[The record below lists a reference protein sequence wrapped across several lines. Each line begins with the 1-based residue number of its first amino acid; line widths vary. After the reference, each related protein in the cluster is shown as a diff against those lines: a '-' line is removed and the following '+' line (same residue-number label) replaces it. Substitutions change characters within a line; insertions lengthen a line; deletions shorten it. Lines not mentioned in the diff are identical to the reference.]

1 MRTHTHNQHCQ
12 DRSSSHKPTTLLIT
26 TNTFETNSLSLSLS
40 LSRSNTETL
49 KTGILSAPRHQY
61 RQTLGSNVQPNQY
74 EIWRC
79 KQNKSRSLSLS
90 LSLSFSLS
98 GFSAKRFAWSVSL
111 KAAAAATGTTWS
123 VFSSRRNLQCHKI
136 DCSGRKGSGGYL
148 DRLTACQR
156 NACAKIQ

>member
-1 MRTHTHNQHCQ
+1 MHTHTHNQHCL

-26 TNTFETNSLSLSLS
+26 TNTFETNSLSLARQIKYRNTQNRDIIRSETPVQTD
-40 LSRSNTETL
+40 SR
-49 KTGILSAPRHQY
+49 
-61 RQTLGSNVQPNQY
+61 VQCAAEPVRDLAMQA
-74 EIWRC
+74 
-79 KQNKSRSLSLS
+79 KQIQKPLSLS
-90 LSLSFSLS
+90 LSLS

-111 KAAAAATGTTWS
+111 KAAAAATRTTWS

-136 DCSGRKGSGGYL
+136 DCRRKGSGGYL

>member
-1 MRTHTHNQHCQ
+1 
-12 DRSSSHKPTTLLIT
+12 
-26 TNTFETNSLSLSLS
+26 
-40 LSRSNTETL
+40 
-49 KTGILSAPRHQY
+49 
-61 RQTLGSNVQPNQY
+61 
-74 EIWRC
+74 
-79 KQNKSRSLSLS
+79 
-90 LSLSFSLS
+90 
-98 GFSAKRFAWSVSL
+98 VSL

>member
-1 MRTHTHNQHCQ
+1 MHTHTHNQHCL
-12 DRSSSHKPTTLLIT
+12 DRSSSHKPTTLLIA
-26 TNTFETNSLSLSLS
+26 TNTFETNSLS
-40 LSRSNTETL
+40 
-49 KTGILSAPRHQY
+49 
-61 RQTLGSNVQPNQY
+61 
-74 EIWRC
+74 
-79 KQNKSRSLSLS
+79 RSLARSTDQIQKHSKQGYYPLRDTSTDTLSGPMCSRTSTRSGDASKTNPEAS

-111 KAAAAATGTTWS
+111 KAAATRTTWS
-123 VFSSRRNLQCHKI
+123 VLSSRRNLQCHKI